1 VGFNKGMETRLTAA
15 QRKALETLKALVP
28 VPAGQPVK
36 TGVHTTVLYSLGK
49 MGLITGSRA
58 GGGVMV
64 NLAITAPEDVADAQV
79 KFKA

>member
-1 VGFNKGMETRLTAA
+1 MAKTLTTS
-15 QRKALETLKALVP
+15 QRRALETLKALVP
-28 VPAGQPVK
+28 VPVGQPIK

-58 GGGVMV
+58 CGGVMV
-64 NLAITAPEDVADAQV
+64 NLAITAPEDVADAQA